1 MDKIVD
7 TEVAFISLLWV
18 ALALALYVVF
28 SFFTADRMVRC
39 YYLSGTYSQ
48 THPVYQIRAD
58 IDWADD
64 SLAYVSA
71 DGKEVLAVYAQLPQ
85 CKKK

>member
-1 MDKIVD
+1 MNRIVD
-7 TEVAFISLLWV
+7 DGEVFLYLLWV

-48 THPVYQIRAD
+48 TQPIYQIMAD
-58 IDWADD
+58 VDWADD
-64 SLAYVSA
+64 SLAYISA
-71 DGKEVLAVYAQLPQ
+71 DRKEVLAVYAQLPQ